1 MTNISIKNLT
11 FAYPGQAVLFDNAN
25 FELDTS
31 WRLGLLGRNGRGKT
45 TLFKILQNKLS
56 YTGTINVSVPLAY
69 FPQPLGDQTQLALY
83 CLQETGNFLEWEL
96 KRELKLFGISEDLL
110 WQPFN
115 TLSGG
120 EQTKLMLC
128 ALFCQA
134 DHFFLLDEPTNHLD
148 LAGRKELVAY
158 LKQKK
163 QGFIITSHDRTFL
176 DQTIDHTLVI
186 ERSQLRLENG
196 DLASYE
202 MQKKRRDS
210 HDIQQNE
217 KTRHELKRLKQAA
230 LTKENWAS
238 QAERQKQNNSHADK
252 GFIGRRAAKVMKRA
266 TALKSRAEEQI
277 KQKETQLK
285 NLEVSEPLSL
295 NYQPTHKQVLVK
307 AKDFT
312 LAYEKQ
318 LFSPLNFEIKAG
330 EIVVLKGNNG
340 SGKSSLFQ
348 ALLKSS
354 KAISS
359 GELSL
364 NTKNISV
371 VRQDF
376 SANRGTLKEFAQKR
390 DLDYT
395 LLLTLLKKLG
405 FERHTFDV
413 LLENMSLGQQK
424 KVELAASLATPAE
437 LYLWD
442 EPLNYLDT
450 YNQDQLLTLLQ
461 ETKPALLVIEHDQNF
476 IDQIADTVVKLEK
489 IFN

>member
-1 MTNISIKNLT
+1 MSNISIKNLT
-11 FAYPGQAVLFDNAN
+11 FAYPGQVALFDNAN

-45 TLFKILQNKLS
+45 TLFKLLQNKLS

-69 FPQPLGDQTQLALY
+69 FPQSLGDQTQLALY

-186 ERSQLRLENG
+186 ERSQLHLENG

-312 LAYEKQ
+312 LAYEKP
-318 LFSPLNFEIKAG
+318 LFSPLNFEVKAG

-476 IDQIADTVVKLEK
+476 IDQIADTVVELK
-489 IFN
+489 

>member
-1 MTNISIKNLT
+1 MC
-11 FAYPGQAVLFDNAN
+11 
-25 FELDTS
+25 
-31 WRLGLLGRNGRGKT
+31 
-45 TLFKILQNKLS
+45 TLF
-56 YTGTINVSVPLAY
+56 
-69 FPQPLGDQTQLALY
+69 
-83 CLQETGNFLEWEL
+83 
-96 KRELKLFGISEDLL
+96 
-110 WQPFN
+110 
-115 TLSGG
+115 
-120 EQTKLMLC
+120 
-128 ALFCQA
+128 QA

-163 QGFIITSHDRTFL
+163 QGFIIASHDRTFL

-186 ERSQLRLENG
+186 ERSQVRLENG

-202 MQKKRRDS
+202 MQQKRRDS
-210 HDIQQNE
+210 HDIQQNA

-230 LTKENWAS
+230 LPKENWAS

-252 GFIGRRAAKVMKRA
+252 VMKRA

-277 KQKETQLK
+277 KQKKTQLK

-295 NYQPTHKQVLVK
+295 NYRPTHKQVLVE

-312 LAYEKQ
+312 LAYEKP
-318 LFSPLNFEIKAG
+318 LFSPLNFEVKAG

-340 SGKSSLFQ
+340 SGKTSLFQ

-354 KAISS
+354 KATVS

-364 NTKNISV
+364 NTQNISV

-376 SANRGTLKEFAQKR
+376 SADRGTLKEFAQKR
-390 DLDYT
+390 ELDYT

-424 KVELAASLATPAE
+424 KVQLAASLATPAE

-461 ETKPALLVIEHDQNF
+461 KTKPALLVIEHDQNF
-476 IDQIADTVVKLEK
+476 IDQIADTVVKLK
-489 IFN
+489 

>member
-11 FAYPGQAVLFDNAN
+11 FAYPGQAALFDNAN

-45 TLFKILQNKLS
+45 TLFKLLQNKLP
-56 YTGTINVSVPLAY
+56 YTGTLNVSVPLAY
-69 FPQPLGDQTQLALY
+69 FPQPLGDQTKLALY

-96 KRELKLFGISEDLL
+96 KRELKSFKISEDLL

-163 QGFIITSHDRTFL
+163 QGFIIASHDRTFL

-186 ERSQLRLENG
+186 ERSQVRLENG

-210 HDIQQNE
+210 HDIQQNA

-295 NYQPTHKQVLVK
+295 NYRPTHKQVLVE
-307 AKDFT
+307 AKDFS

-318 LFSPLNFEIKAG
+318 LFSPLNFEVKAG
-330 EIVVLKGNNG
+330 EIVVLK
-340 SGKSSLFQ
+340 
-348 ALLKSS
+348 SS
-354 KAISS
+354 KATVS

-364 NTKNISV
+364 NTQNISV

-376 SANRGTLKEFAQKR
+376 SADRGTLKEFAQKR
-390 DLDYT
+390 ELDYT

-424 KVELAASLATPAE
+424 KVQLAASLATPAE

-461 ETKPALLVIEHDQNF
+461 KTKPALLVIEHDQNF
-476 IDQIADTVVKLEK
+476 IDQIADTVVKLK
-489 IFN
+489 

>member
-1 MTNISIKNLT
+1 MSNISIKNLT
-11 FAYPGQAVLFDNAN
+11 FAYPGQVALFDNAN

-128 ALFCQA
+128 ALFCQV

-186 ERSQLRLENG
+186 ERSQLHLENG

-277 KQKETQLK
+277 KRKETQLK

-312 LAYEKQ
+312 LAYEKP
-318 LFSPLNFEIKAG
+318 LFSPLNFEVKAG

-354 KAISS
+354 TATAS

-424 KVELAASLATPAE
+424 KVELAASLAPPAE

-476 IDQIADTVVKLEK
+476 IDQIADTVVELK
-489 IFN
+489 

>member
-1 MTNISIKNLT
+1 MSNISIKNLT

-45 TLFKILQNKLS
+45 TLFKLLQNKLS

-148 LAGRKELVAY
+148 LAGRQELVAY

-163 QGFIITSHDRTFL
+163 QGFIVTSHDRTFL
-176 DQTIDHTLVI
+176 NQTIDHTLVI
-186 ERSQLRLENG
+186 ERSQLCLENG

-238 QAERQKQNNSHADK
+238 QAERQKLNNSHADK

-266 TALKSRAEEQI
+266 TSLKARAEKQI
-277 KQKETQLK
+277 KQKESQLK

-295 NYQPTHKQVLVK
+295 NYQPTHKQVLVE

-312 LAYEKQ
+312 LTYDRQ
-318 LFSPLNFEIKAG
+318 LFSPLNFEVKAG

-348 ALLKSS
+348 ALLGSS
-354 KAISS
+354 TATAS

-450 YNQDQLLTLLQ
+450 YNQDQLLALLQ

-476 IDQIADTVVKLEK
+476 IDQIADTVVELDQKL
-489 IFN
+489 

>member
-1 MTNISIKNLT
+1 M
-11 FAYPGQAVLFDNAN
+11 
-25 FELDTS
+25 
-31 WRLGLLGRNGRGKT
+31 GRNGRGKT
-45 TLFKILQNKLS
+45 TLFKLLQNKLP
-56 YTGTINVSVPLAY
+56 YTGTLNVSVPLAY
-69 FPQPLGDQTQLALY
+69 FPQPLGDQTKLALY

-96 KRELKLFGISEDLL
+96 KRELRLFKISEDLL

-163 QGFIITSHDRTFL
+163 QGFIIASHDRTFL

-186 ERSQLRLENG
+186 ERSQVRLENG

-210 HDIQQNE
+210 HDIQQNA

-266 TALKSRAEEQI
+266 SALKSRAEEQI
-277 KQKETQLK
+277 KQKKTQLK

-295 NYQPTHKQVLVK
+295 NYRPTHKQVLVE

-312 LAYEKQ
+312 LAYEKP
-318 LFSPLNFEIKAG
+318 LFSPLNFEVKAG

-354 KAISS
+354 KATVS

-364 NTKNISV
+364 NTQNISV

-376 SANRGTLKEFAQKR
+376 SADRGTLKEFAQKR
-390 DLDYT
+390 ELDYT

-424 KVELAASLATPAE
+424 KVQLAASLATPAE

-450 YNQDQLLTLLQ
+450 YNQDQLLALLQ

-476 IDQIADTVVKLEK
+476 IDQIADTVVELK
-489 IFN
+489 

>member
-11 FAYPGQAVLFDNAN
+11 FAYPDQAALFNNAN

-45 TLFKILQNKLS
+45 TLFKLLQNKLP
-56 YTGTINVSVPLAY
+56 YTGTLNVSVPLAY
-69 FPQPLGDQTQLALY
+69 FPQPLGDQTKLALY

-96 KRELKLFGISEDLL
+96 KRELKSFKISEDLL

-163 QGFIITSHDRTFL
+163 QGFIIASHDRTFL

-186 ERSQLRLENG
+186 ERSQVRLENG

-210 HDIQQNE
+210 HDIQQNA

-295 NYQPTHKQVLVK
+295 NYRPTHKQVLVE
-307 AKDFT
+307 AKDFS
-312 LAYEKQ
+312 LAYEKP
-318 LFSPLNFEIKAG
+318 LFSPLNFEVKAG

-340 SGKSSLFQ
+340 SGKTSLFQ

-354 KAISS
+354 KATVS

-364 NTKNISV
+364 NTQNISV

-376 SANRGTLKEFAQKR
+376 SADRGTLKEFAQKR
-390 DLDYT
+390 ELDYT

-424 KVELAASLATPAE
+424 KVQLAASLATPAE

-450 YNQDQLLTLLQ
+450 YNQDQLLALLQ

-476 IDQIADTVVKLEK
+476 IDQIADTVVELK
-489 IFN
+489 

>member
-1 MTNISIKNLT
+1 MSNISIKNLT
-11 FAYPGQAVLFDNAN
+11 FAYPGQVALFDNAN

-45 TLFKILQNKLS
+45 TLFKLLQNKLS

-69 FPQPLGDQTQLALY
+69 FPQSLGDQTQLALY

-163 QGFIITSHDRTFL
+163 QGFIVTSHDRTFL
-176 DQTIDHTLVI
+176 NQTIDHTLVI

-277 KQKETQLK
+277 KQKEAQLK

-312 LAYEKQ
+312 LAYEKP
-318 LFSPLNFEIKAG
+318 LFSPLNFEVKAG

-450 YNQDQLLTLLQ
+450 YNQDQLLALLQ

-476 IDQIADTVVKLEK
+476 IDQIADTVVELK
-489 IFN
+489 

>member
-1 MTNISIKNLT
+1 M
-11 FAYPGQAVLFDNAN
+11 
-25 FELDTS
+25 
-31 WRLGLLGRNGRGKT
+31 
-45 TLFKILQNKLS
+45 
-56 YTGTINVSVPLAY
+56 PLAY
-69 FPQPLGDQTQLALY
+69 FPQPLGDQTKLALY

-96 KRELKLFGISEDLL
+96 KRELKLFKISEDLL

-115 TLSGG
+115 TLSVG

-163 QGFIITSHDRTFL
+163 QGFIIASHDRTFL

-186 ERSQLRLENG
+186 ERSQVRLENG

-210 HDIQQNE
+210 HDIQQNA

-266 TALKSRAEEQI
+266 SALKSRAEERI

-295 NYQPTHKQVLVK
+295 NYRPTHKQVLVE

-312 LAYEKQ
+312 LAYEKP
-318 LFSPLNFEIKAG
+318 LFSPLNFEVKAG

-354 KAISS
+354 KATVS

-364 NTKNISV
+364 NTQNISV

-376 SANRGTLKEFAQKR
+376 SADRGTLKEFAQKR
-390 DLDYT
+390 ELDYT

-424 KVELAASLATPAE
+424 KVQLAASLATPAE

-450 YNQDQLLTLLQ
+450 YNQDQLLALLQ

-476 IDQIADTVVKLEK
+476 IDQIADTVVELK
-489 IFN
+489 

>member
-1 MTNISIKNLT
+1 MSNISIKNLT
-11 FAYPGQAVLFDNAN
+11 FAYPGQVALFDNAN

-45 TLFKILQNKLS
+45 TLFKLLQNKLS

-176 DQTIDHTLVI
+176 NQTIDHTLVI

-277 KQKETQLK
+277 KQKEAQLK

-312 LAYEKQ
+312 LAYEKP
-318 LFSPLNFEIKAG
+318 LFSPLNFEVKAG

-450 YNQDQLLTLLQ
+450 YNQDQLLALLQ

-476 IDQIADTVVKLEK
+476 IDQIADTVVELK
-489 IFN
+489 

>member
-11 FAYPGQAVLFDNAN
+11 FAYPGQAALFDNAN

-45 TLFKILQNKLS
+45 TLFKLLQNKLP
-56 YTGTINVSVPLAY
+56 YTGTLNVSVPLAY
-69 FPQPLGDQTQLALY
+69 FPQPLGDQTKLALY

-96 KRELKLFGISEDLL
+96 KRELKLFKISEDLL

-128 ALFCQA
+128 ALFCQ
-134 DHFFLLDEPTNHLD
+134 
-148 LAGRKELVAY
+148 
-158 LKQKK
+158 
-163 QGFIITSHDRTFL
+163 
-176 DQTIDHTLVI
+176 TIDHTLVI
-186 ERSQLRLENG
+186 ERSQVRLENG

-210 HDIQQNE
+210 HDIQQNA

-266 TALKSRAEEQI
+266 SALKSRAEEQI

-285 NLEVSEPLSL
+285 NLEVIEPLSL
-295 NYQPTHKQVLVK
+295 NYRPTHKQVLVE

-312 LAYEKQ
+312 LAYEKP
-318 LFSPLNFEIKAG
+318 LFSPLNFEVKAG
-330 EIVVLKGNNG
+330 EIVFLKGNNG

-354 KAISS
+354 KATVS
-359 GELSL
+359 GELLL
-364 NTKNISV
+364 NTQNVSV

-376 SANRGTLKEFAQKR
+376 SADRGTLKEFAQKR
-390 DLDYT
+390 ELDYT

-424 KVELAASLATPAE
+424 KVQLAASLATPAE

-450 YNQDQLLTLLQ
+450 YNQDQLLALLQ

-476 IDQIADTVVKLEK
+476 IDQIADTVVELK
-489 IFN
+489 

>member
-1 MTNISIKNLT
+1 MSNISIKNLT

-45 TLFKILQNKLS
+45 TLFKLLQNKLS

-128 ALFCQA
+128 ALFCQS

-148 LAGRKELVAY
+148 LAGRQELVAY

-163 QGFIITSHDRTFL
+163 QGFIVTSHDRTFL
-176 DQTIDHTLVI
+176 NQTIDHTLVI
-186 ERSQLRLENG
+186 ERNQLRLENG

-266 TALKSRAEEQI
+266 TSLKSRAEEQI

-295 NYQPTHKQVLVK
+295 NYQPTHKQVLVE
-307 AKDFT
+307 AKDFS
-312 LAYEKQ
+312 LAYDQQ
-318 LFSPLNFEIKAG
+318 LFSPLNFEVKAG
-330 EIVVLKGNNG
+330 EIVILKGNNG

-348 ALLKSS
+348 ALLGSS
-354 KAISS
+354 KATAS
-359 GELSL
+359 GELSI
-364 NTKNISV
+364 NTPNISV

-450 YNQDQLLTLLQ
+450 YNQDQLLALLQ

-476 IDQIADTVVKLEK
+476 IDQIADTVIELDQKL
-489 IFN
+489 

>member
-11 FAYPGQAVLFDNAN
+11 FAYPGQAALFDNAN

-31 WRLGLLGRNGRGKT
+31 WRLGLFGRNGRGKT
-45 TLFKILQNKLS
+45 TLFKLLQNKLP
-56 YTGTINVSVPLAY
+56 YTGTLNVSVPLAY
-69 FPQPLGDQTQLALY
+69 FPQPLGDQTKLALY

-96 KRELKLFGISEDLL
+96 KRELKLFKISEDLL

-163 QGFIITSHDRTFL
+163 QGFIIASHDRTFL

-186 ERSQLRLENG
+186 ERSQVRLENG

-210 HDIQQNE
+210 HDIQQNA

-266 TALKSRAEEQI
+266 SALKSRAEERI

-295 NYQPTHKQVLVK
+295 NYRPTHKQVLVE

-312 LAYEKQ
+312 LAYEKP
-318 LFSPLNFEIKAG
+318 LFSPLNFEVKAG

-354 KAISS
+354 KATVS

-364 NTKNISV
+364 NTQNISV

-376 SANRGTLKEFAQKR
+376 SADRGTLKEFAQKR
-390 DLDYT
+390 ELDYT

-424 KVELAASLATPAE
+424 KVQLAASLATPAE

-450 YNQDQLLTLLQ
+450 YNQDQLLALLQ

-476 IDQIADTVVKLEK
+476 IDQIADTVVELK
-489 IFN
+489 

>member
-1 MTNISIKNLT
+1 MSNISIKNLT
-11 FAYPGQAVLFDNAN
+11 FAYPGQVALFDNAN

-45 TLFKILQNKLS
+45 TLFKLLQNKLS

-163 QGFIITSHDRTFL
+163 QGFIVTSHDRTFL
-176 DQTIDHTLVI
+176 NQTIDHTLVI

-277 KQKETQLK
+277 KQKEAQLK

-312 LAYEKQ
+312 LAYEKP
-318 LFSPLNFEIKAG
+318 LFSPLNFEVKAG

-476 IDQIADTVVKLEK
+476 IDQIADTVVELK
-489 IFN
+489 

>member
-11 FAYPGQAVLFDNAN
+11 FAYPGQAALFDNAN

-45 TLFKILQNKLS
+45 TLFKLLQNKLS
-56 YTGTINVSVPLAY
+56 YTGTLNVSVPLAY
-69 FPQPLGDQTQLALY
+69 FPQPLGDQTKLALY

-96 KRELKLFGISEDLL
+96 KRELKLFKISEDLL

-163 QGFIITSHDRTFL
+163 QGFIIASHDRTFL
-176 DQTIDHTLVI
+176 NQTIDHTLVI
-186 ERSQLRLENG
+186 ERSQVRLENG

-210 HDIQQNE
+210 HDIQQNA

-252 GFIGRRAAKVMKRA
+252 GFIGRRATKVMKRA

-277 KQKETQLK
+277 KQKR
-285 NLEVSEPLSL
+285 L
-295 NYQPTHKQVLVK
+295 NSKT
-307 AKDFT
+307 
-312 LAYEKQ
+312 
-318 LFSPLNFEIKAG
+318 S
-330 EIVVLKGNNG
+330 
-340 SGKSSLFQ
+340 KSV
-348 ALLKSS
+348 
-354 KAISS
+354 
-359 GELSL
+359 
-364 NTKNISV
+364 NH
-371 VRQDF
+371 
-376 SANRGTLKEFAQKR
+376 SA
-390 DLDYT
+390 
-395 LLLTLLKKLG
+395 
-405 FERHTFDV
+405 
-413 LLENMSLGQQK
+413 
-424 KVELAASLATPAE
+424 
-437 LYLWD
+437 
-442 EPLNYLDT
+442 
-450 YNQDQLLTLLQ
+450 
-461 ETKPALLVIEHDQNF
+461 
-476 IDQIADTVVKLEK
+476 
-489 IFN
+489 

>member
-11 FAYPGQAVLFDNAN
+11 FAYPGQATLFDNAN

-56 YTGTINVSVPLAY
+56 YTGTLNVSVPLAY
-69 FPQPLGDQTQLALY
+69 FPQPLGDQTKLALY

-96 KRELKLFGISEDLL
+96 KRELKLFKISEDLL

-128 ALFCQA
+128 APFCQA

-163 QGFIITSHDRTFL
+163 QGFIIASHDRTFL

-186 ERSQLRLENG
+186 ERSQVRLESG

-210 HDIQQNE
+210 HDIQQNA

-230 LTKENWAS
+230 LTKENWAA

-266 TALKSRAEEQI
+266 SALKSRAEEQI

-295 NYQPTHKQVLVK
+295 NYRPTHKQVLVE

-312 LAYEKQ
+312 LAYEKP
-318 LFSPLNFEIKAG
+318 LFSPLNFEVKAG

-354 KAISS
+354 KATVS

-364 NTKNISV
+364 NTQNISV

-376 SANRGTLKEFAQKR
+376 SADRGTLKEFAQR
-390 DLDYT
+390 RELDYT

-424 KVELAASLATPAE
+424 KVQLAASLATPAE

-476 IDQIADTVVKLEK
+476 IDQIADTVVKLK
-489 IFN
+489 

>member
-11 FAYPGQAVLFDNAN
+11 FAYPGQAALFDNAN

-45 TLFKILQNKLS
+45 TLFKLLQNKLP
-56 YTGTINVSVPLAY
+56 YTGTLNVSVPLAY
-69 FPQPLGDQTQLALY
+69 FP
-83 CLQETGNFLEWEL
+83 EWEL
-96 KRELKLFGISEDLL
+96 KRELKLFKISEDLL

-163 QGFIITSHDRTFL
+163 QGFIIASHDRTFL

-186 ERSQLRLENG
+186 ERSQVRLKNG

-210 HDIQQNE
+210 HDIQQNA

-266 TALKSRAEEQI
+266 SALKSRAEEQI
-277 KQKETQLK
+277 KQKKTQLK

-295 NYQPTHKQVLVK
+295 NYRPTHKQVLVE
-307 AKDFT
+307 AKDFS

-318 LFSPLNFEIKAG
+318 LFSPLNFEVKAG

-354 KAISS
+354 KATVS

-364 NTKNISV
+364 NTQNISV

-376 SANRGTLKEFAQKR
+376 SADRGTLKEFAQKR
-390 DLDYT
+390 ELDYT

-424 KVELAASLATPAE
+424 KVQLAASLATPAE

-461 ETKPALLVIEHDQNF
+461 KNKPALLVIEHDQNF
-476 IDQIADTVVKLEK
+476 IDQIADTVVKLK
-489 IFN
+489 

>member
-1 MTNISIKNLT
+1 M
-11 FAYPGQAVLFDNAN
+11 
-25 FELDTS
+25 
-31 WRLGLLGRNGRGKT
+31 
-45 TLFKILQNKLS
+45 
-56 YTGTINVSVPLAY
+56 
-69 FPQPLGDQTQLALY
+69 
-83 CLQETGNFLEWEL
+83 
-96 KRELKLFGISEDLL
+96 
-110 WQPFN
+110 
-115 TLSGG
+115 
-120 EQTKLMLC
+120 
-128 ALFCQA
+128 
-134 DHFFLLDEPTNHLD
+134 LDEPTNHLD

-163 QGFIITSHDRTFL
+163 QGFIIASHDRTFL

-186 ERSQLRLENG
+186 ERNQLRLESG

-210 HDIQQNE
+210 HDIQQNA

-230 LTKENWAS
+230 LTKENWAA

-266 TALKSRAEEQI
+266 NALKSRAEEQI

-285 NLEVSEPLSL
+285 NLEVIEPLSL
-295 NYQPTHKQVLVK
+295 NYRPTHKQVLVE

-312 LAYEKQ
+312 LAYEKP
-318 LFSPLNFEIKAG
+318 LFSPLNFEVKAG

-354 KAISS
+354 KATVS

-364 NTKNISV
+364 NTQNVSV

-376 SANRGTLKEFAQKR
+376 SADRGTLKEFAQKR
-390 DLDYT
+390 ALDYT

-405 FERHTFDV
+405 FERHTFDI

-424 KVELAASLATPAE
+424 KVQLAASLATPAE

-476 IDQIADTVVKLEK
+476 IDQIADTVVEL
-489 IFN
+489 N

>member
-1 MTNISIKNLT
+1 MLIPAK
-11 FAYPGQAVLFDNAN
+11 PLFDNAN

-45 TLFKILQNKLS
+45 TLFKLLQNKLS
-56 YTGTINVSVPLAY
+56 YTGTLNVSVPLAY
-69 FPQPLGDQTQLALY
+69 FPQPLGDQTKLALY

-96 KRELKLFGISEDLL
+96 KRELKLFKISEDLL

-163 QGFIITSHDRTFL
+163 QGFIIASHDRTFL
-176 DQTIDHTLVI
+176 NQTIDHTLVI
-186 ERSQLRLENG
+186 ERSQVRLENG

-210 HDIQQNE
+210 HDIQQNA

-252 GFIGRRAAKVMKRA
+252 GFIGRRATKVMKRA

-295 NYQPTHKQVLVK
+295 NYRPTHKQVLVE

-318 LFSPLNFEIKAG
+318 LFSPLNFEVKAG

-340 SGKSSLFQ
+340 SGKTSLFQ

-354 KAISS
+354 KATVS

-364 NTKNISV
+364 NTQNISV
-371 VRQDF
+371 VRQNF
-376 SANRGTLKEFAQKR
+376 STDRGTLKEFAQKR
-390 DLDYT
+390 ELDYT

-424 KVELAASLATPAE
+424 KVQLAASLATPAE

-476 IDQIADTVVKLEK
+476 IDQIADTIVKLK
-489 IFN
+489 

>member
-11 FAYPGQAVLFDNAN
+11 FAYPGQAALIDNAN

-45 TLFKILQNKLS
+45 TLFKLLQNKLP
-56 YTGTINVSVPLAY
+56 YTGTLNVSVPLAY
-69 FPQPLGDQTQLALY
+69 FPQPLGDQTKLALY

-96 KRELKLFGISEDLL
+96 KRELRLFKISEDLL

-163 QGFIITSHDRTFL
+163 QGFIIASHDRTFL

-186 ERSQLRLENG
+186 ERSQVRLENG

-210 HDIQQNE
+210 HDIQQNA

-266 TALKSRAEEQI
+266 SALK
-277 KQKETQLK
+277 
-285 NLEVSEPLSL
+285 
-295 NYQPTHKQVLVK
+295 
-307 AKDFT
+307 
-312 LAYEKQ
+312 
-318 LFSPLNFEIKAG
+318 
-330 EIVVLKGNNG
+330 
-340 SGKSSLFQ
+340 
-348 ALLKSS
+348 
-354 KAISS
+354 
-359 GELSL
+359 
-364 NTKNISV
+364 
-371 VRQDF
+371 
-376 SANRGTLKEFAQKR
+376 
-390 DLDYT
+390 
-395 LLLTLLKKLG
+395 
-405 FERHTFDV
+405 
-413 LLENMSLGQQK
+413 
-424 KVELAASLATPAE
+424 
-437 LYLWD
+437 
-442 EPLNYLDT
+442 
-450 YNQDQLLTLLQ
+450 
-461 ETKPALLVIEHDQNF
+461 
-476 IDQIADTVVKLEK
+476 
-489 IFN
+489 

>member
-1 MTNISIKNLT
+1 MSNISIKNLT
-11 FAYPGQAVLFDNAN
+11 FAYPGQVALFDNAN

-45 TLFKILQNKLS
+45 TLFKLLQNKLS

-69 FPQPLGDQTQLALY
+69 FPQSLGDQTQLALY

-128 ALFCQA
+128 ALFCQT

-163 QGFIITSHDRTFL
+163 QGFIVTSHDRTFL
-176 DQTIDHTLVI
+176 NQTIDHTLVI

-277 KQKETQLK
+277 KQKEAQLK

-312 LAYEKQ
+312 LAYEKP
-318 LFSPLNFEIKAG
+318 LFSPLNFEVKAG

-476 IDQIADTVVKLEK
+476 IDQIADTVVELK
-489 IFN
+489 

>member
-1 MTNISIKNLT
+1 M
-11 FAYPGQAVLFDNAN
+11 
-25 FELDTS
+25 
-31 WRLGLLGRNGRGKT
+31 
-45 TLFKILQNKLS
+45 
-56 YTGTINVSVPLAY
+56 PLAY
-69 FPQPLGDQTQLALY
+69 FPQPLGDQTKLALY

-96 KRELKLFGISEDLL
+96 KRELKLFKISEDLL

-163 QGFIITSHDRTFL
+163 QGFIIASHDRTFL

-186 ERSQLRLENG
+186 ERSQVRLENG

-210 HDIQQNE
+210 HDIQQNA

-266 TALKSRAEEQI
+266 SALKSRAEEQI

-295 NYQPTHKQVLVK
+295 NYRPTHKQVLVE

-318 LFSPLNFEIKAG
+318 LFSPLNFEVKAG

-340 SGKSSLFQ
+340 SGKTSLFQ

-354 KAISS
+354 KSTVS

-364 NTKNISV
+364 NTQNISV

-376 SANRGTLKEFAQKR
+376 STDRGTLKEFAQKR
-390 DLDYT
+390 ELDYT

-424 KVELAASLATPAE
+424 KVQLAASLATPAE

-450 YNQDQLLTLLQ
+450 YNQDQLLALLQ

-476 IDQIADTVVKLEK
+476 IDQIADTVVELK
-489 IFN
+489 

>member
-1 MTNISIKNLT
+1 MSNISIKNLT
-11 FAYPGQAVLFDNAN
+11 FAYPGQVALFDNAN

-176 DQTIDHTLVI
+176 NQTIDHTLVI
-186 ERSQLRLENG
+186 ERSQLHLENG
-196 DLASYE
+196 DLVSYE

-307 AKDFT
+307 AKNFT
-312 LAYEKQ
+312 LAYEKP
-318 LFSPLNFEIKAG
+318 LFSPLNFEVKAG

-476 IDQIADTVVKLEK
+476 IDQIADTVVELK
-489 IFN
+489 

>member
-1 MTNISIKNLT
+1 MSNISIKNLT
-11 FAYPGQAVLFDNAN
+11 FAYPGQVALFDNAN

-45 TLFKILQNKLS
+45 TLFKLLQNKLS

-186 ERSQLRLENG
+186 ERSQLHLENG

-312 LAYEKQ
+312 LAYEKP
-318 LFSPLNFEIKAG
+318 LFSPLNFEVKAG

-476 IDQIADTVVKLEK
+476 IDQIADTVVELK
-489 IFN
+489 

>member
-1 MTNISIKNLT
+1 M
-11 FAYPGQAVLFDNAN
+11 
-25 FELDTS
+25 
-31 WRLGLLGRNGRGKT
+31 
-45 TLFKILQNKLS
+45 
-56 YTGTINVSVPLAY
+56 
-69 FPQPLGDQTQLALY
+69 
-83 CLQETGNFLEWEL
+83 
-96 KRELKLFGISEDLL
+96 
-110 WQPFN
+110 
-115 TLSGG
+115 
-120 EQTKLMLC
+120 
-128 ALFCQA
+128 
-134 DHFFLLDEPTNHLD
+134 LDEPTNHLD

-163 QGFIITSHDRTFL
+163 QGFIIASHDRTFL

-186 ERSQLRLENG
+186 ERSQVRLENG

-210 HDIQQNE
+210 HDIQQNA

-266 TALKSRAEEQI
+266 SALKSRAEERI

-295 NYQPTHKQVLVK
+295 NYRPTHKQVLVE

-312 LAYEKQ
+312 LAYEKP
-318 LFSPLNFEIKAG
+318 LFSPLNFEVKAG

-354 KAISS
+354 KATVS

-364 NTKNISV
+364 NTQNISV

-376 SANRGTLKEFAQKR
+376 SADRGTLKEFAQKR
-390 DLDYT
+390 ELDYT

-424 KVELAASLATPAE
+424 KVQLAASLATPAE

-450 YNQDQLLTLLQ
+450 YNQDQLLALLQ

-476 IDQIADTVVKLEK
+476 IDQIADTVVELK
-489 IFN
+489 

>member
-1 MTNISIKNLT
+1 MSNISIKNLT

-45 TLFKILQNKLS
+45 TLFKLLQNKLS

-110 WQPFN
+110 CQPFN

-128 ALFCQA
+128 ALFCQS

-148 LAGRKELVAY
+148 LAGRQELVAY

-163 QGFIITSHDRTFL
+163 QGFIVTSHDRTFL
-176 DQTIDHTLVI
+176 NQTIDHTLVI
-186 ERSQLRLENG
+186 ERNQLRLENG

-266 TALKSRAEEQI
+266 TSLKSRAEEQI
-277 KQKETQLK
+277 KQKESQLK

-295 NYQPTHKQVLVK
+295 NYQPTHKQVLVE

-312 LAYEKQ
+312 LAYDQQ
-318 LFSPLNFEIKAG
+318 LFSPLNFEVKAG

-348 ALLKSS
+348 ALLGSS
-354 KAISS
+354 KATTS

-364 NTKNISV
+364 NTQNISV

-442 EPLNYLDT
+442 EPLNYLDA
-450 YNQDQLLTLLQ
+450 YNQDQLLALLQ

-476 IDQIADTVVKLEK
+476 IDQIADTVVELK
-489 IFN
+489 

>member
-1 MTNISIKNLT
+1 MSNISIKNLT
-11 FAYPGQAVLFDNAN
+11 FAYPGQVALFDNAN

-45 TLFKILQNKLS
+45 TLFKLLQNKLS

-148 LAGRKELVAY
+148 LAGRQELVAY

-163 QGFIITSHDRTFL
+163 QGFIVTSHDRTFL

-202 MQKKRRDS
+202 MQKNRRDS

-312 LAYEKQ
+312 LAYEKP
-318 LFSPLNFEIKAG
+318 LFSPLNFEVKAG

-476 IDQIADTVVKLEK
+476 IDQIADTVVELK
-489 IFN
+489 

>member
-1 MTNISIKNLT
+1 M
-11 FAYPGQAVLFDNAN
+11 
-25 FELDTS
+25 
-31 WRLGLLGRNGRGKT
+31 GRNGRGKT
-45 TLFKILQNKLS
+45 TLFKLLQNKLP
-56 YTGTINVSVPLAY
+56 YTGTLNVSVPLAY
-69 FPQPLGDQTQLALY
+69 FPQPLGDQTKLALY

-96 KRELKLFGISEDLL
+96 KRELKSFKISEDLL

-163 QGFIITSHDRTFL
+163 QGFIIASHDRTFL

-186 ERSQLRLENG
+186 ERSQVRLENG

-210 HDIQQNE
+210 HDIQQNA

-266 TALKSRAEEQI
+266 SALKSRAEERI

-295 NYQPTHKQVLVK
+295 NYRPTHKQVLVE
-307 AKDFT
+307 AKDFS

-318 LFSPLNFEIKAG
+318 LFSPLNFEVKAG

-340 SGKSSLFQ
+340 SGKTSLFQ

-354 KAISS
+354 KATVS

-364 NTKNISV
+364 NTQNISV

-376 SANRGTLKEFAQKR
+376 SADRGTLKEFAQKR
-390 DLDYT
+390 ELDYT

-424 KVELAASLATPAE
+424 KVQLAASLATPAE

-461 ETKPALLVIEHDQNF
+461 KTKPALLVIEHDQNF
-476 IDQIADTVVKLEK
+476 IDQIADTVVELK
-489 IFN
+489 